1 MYRVAEALVAC
12 GHDIVSGIRPEH
24 GHAALMDQRQQL
36 RQRPGAARFGWVDR
50 AASLA
55 LTKLAGAQEHDIAL
69 ADAYPISAFG
79 SLDVVEADTVAAL
92 DELDSAQHRCVDEHA
107 ARHDTWVGG
116 VDAVTCRAFWRVHAR

>member
-55 LTKLAGAQEHDIAL
+55 LTKLAEGEQPRTEMVGIGVALTPDGDALRVDRVFEGSGAEAATKADIPGRPQ
-69 ADAYPISAFG
+69 DFR
-79 SLDVVEADTVAAL
+79 T
-92 DELDSAQHRCVDEHA
+92 HA
-107 ARHDTWVGG
+107 ASDPRQGEGH
-116 VDAVTCRAFWRVHAR
+116 